1 MTAEEGEKATTA
13 SEPVQTATTNEPA
26 VAAEVPKDE
35 AAPVAVEKVEEG
47 EAGDIVTA
55 DGKNKELEEV
65 KVDGDAQAEKP
76 DAKDDSPEVAGA
88 SDEEKEEDR
97 DASVNDAPADRSE
110 AVDDGPSDAEILI
123 AELKSSL
130 ASSQTL
136 LQSQASRLAT
146 LHEVETQLAQV
157 KDQLVFVT
165 AAKDAVEKRL
175 AEEKDKRESAEE
187 QMEALRGQVE
197 AARRGVGLLHKQSEM
212 ERKRYSQIGGIGGLG
227 GLGAQ
232 GLGLISGEDEGAAIA
247 PGGSGNSL
255 GVTDKASKRQSMIRA
270 SRIVSDGDSASTL
283 SIPSNTGAAPRGL
296 RELRLGAGA
305 GPGTSPA
312 ATSPTQLTNN
322 PMDEHSP
329 SARRLSNASRT
340 SFTGPGGASSPKKES
355 SASMV
360 AAGSV
365 DAEETHK
372 LRVELAAVH
381 RKLEESEEARIASE
395 ACLKALREFVALGSG
410 ADTNTVD
417 LTDESSA
424 GLLKGLSLPPLPT
437 DKDTDADAPPPAVP
451 AKEMPSPKKAPAS
464 SWGFNK
470 LWRQN
475 SALASPAPSTGVE
488 PPQTPQPLLSPAA
501 SARTADLPRSSNAS
515 ATDLDEPHVAAVP
528 AATPRNFISS
538 WTRAVAAPAAA
549 ASSSVSGTP
558 APGASTPSGA
568 TAGGTPVPPTNTRKL
583 SSFFGIG
590 KREDAKDASTDF
602 EAGDAFTPQHHAQD
616 KLEPSLMVDEHDED
630 KEAERIRAE
639 VNRLSKE
646 VEAEHAS
653 IASDAGDKADQAEQE
668 VDSSAK
674 EQEVKN
680 LKDTSA

>member
-1 MTAEEGEKATTA
+1 MTVEEEEKATTA
-13 SEPVQTATTNEPA
+13 PEPVKAAAGDEPA
-26 VAAEVPKDE
+26 PAADTAKDD
-35 AAPVAVEKVEEG
+35 AAPENTAKGEGPEEAKTAEDKVLEPEE
-47 EAGDIVTA
+47 A
-55 DGKNKELEEV
+55 
-65 KVDGDAQAEKP
+65 KVDAALDAEKP
-76 DAKDDSPEVAGA
+76 DVKDEAEEAA
-88 SDEEKEEDR
+88 SKAESKEEDKTK
-97 DASVNDAPADRSE
+97 DADPAVIDRPE
-110 AVDDGPSDAEILI
+110 PVDDGPSDAEILI

-227 GLGAQ
+227 GLSAQ
-232 GLGLISGEDEGAAIA
+232 GLGLISGEDEGSAAA
-247 PGGSGNSL
+247 SGGSNSL

-283 SIPSNTGAAPRGL
+283 SIPTNTGAQPRGL

-340 SFTGPGGASSPKKES
+340 SVTAGSPKKES

-360 AAGSV
+360 AAGSA
-365 DAEETHK
+365 DAEETQK
-372 LRVELAAVH
+372 LRAELVAVH

-410 ADTNTVD
+410 TDTNTVD

-451 AKEMPSPKKAPAS
+451 AKEMSSPKKAPAS

-501 SARTADLPRSSNAS
+501 SGRTADLPRSSNAS
-515 ATDLDEPHVAAVP
+515 AADLDEPHVAAVP

-538 WTRAVAAPAAA
+538 WTRAVAAPVAG

-558 APGASTPSGA
+558 APGASTPSGVA
-568 TAGGTPVPPTNTRKL
+568 ASGTPVPPTNTRKL

-590 KREDAKDASTDF
+590 KREDSKDASTDF
-602 EAGDAFTPQHHAQD
+602 EAGDAFTPQHPAQD

-639 VNRLSKE
+639 ANRLSKE

-653 IASDAGDKADQAEQE
+653 IMSEAGEQDAEVGKEAKEEVKEEESKGDKEA
-668 VDSSAK
+668 SA
-674 EQEVKN
+674 
-680 LKDTSA
+680 